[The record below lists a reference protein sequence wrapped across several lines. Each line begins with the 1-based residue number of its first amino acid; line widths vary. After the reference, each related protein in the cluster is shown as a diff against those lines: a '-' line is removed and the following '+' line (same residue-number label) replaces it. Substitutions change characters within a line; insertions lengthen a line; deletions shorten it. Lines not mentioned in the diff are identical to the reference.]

1 MRQPPTGSP
10 TVYAAK
16 MRTPFAILGIRTGSG
31 AVTATGEGWGG
42 RPARRSVATGSGL
55 VSGSRATSSG
65 ASVSLTGAWH
75 GHVVVTCSSE
85 AARHAAAAFLAM
97 ETAEV
102 GDEDITDV
110 MGELANI
117 VGGNVKSMLP
127 PATGVSLPHVV
138 ATADNFFPAT
148 RKICELAGTWLD
160 EPFTVSMHQGR
171 DAGVPAK

>member
-1 MRQPPTGSP
+1 MSDQPTPTINDLREIAEQVWSAYLDPEG
-10 TVYAAK
+10 V
-16 MRTPFAILGIRTGSG
+16 RPFQQGERRESAT
-31 AVTATGEGWGG
+31 AV
-42 RPARRSVATGSGL
+42 S
-55 VSGSRATSSG
+55 

-102 GDEDITDV
+102 SDDDMTDV

-127 PATGVSLPHVV
+127 AATLVSLPHVV
-138 ATADNFFPAT
+138 NGANNRFPTT
-148 RKICELAGTWLD
+148 RQVCELAGTWLD
-160 EPFTVSMHQGR
+160 EPFSISMWQGR
-171 DAGVPAK
+171 ELAEVPAA